1 MLNFIFRRILVSLPV
16 LAGITLFNFLIIN
29 LAPGNP
35 VEMFINP
42 SMTQGDID
50 LRKEQLG
57 INDPLYVQYFR
68 WLGNLLHG
76 DFGYSYS
83 SYEPVSQVVGSRI
96 GPTLLLMGAS
106 LLLAYIIAIP
116 VGILSAR
123 KQYSW
128 LDYTTTSF
136 SFLGVSI
143 PNFILGL
150 GGIYLFALT
159 WKVLPTGG
167 MYTLGKDK
175 SWIDLLKHLIMP
187 ACILA
192 TASAGSMVRYVRSS
206 VLEVLGQDYLRT
218 ARAKGIGEFSVI
230 NKHALRNALIPI
242 ITVIGLDVPLLFGG
256 AVITEQVFQWPGMG
270 QLMIQSIGSRDYP
283 VLMAINLIAALA
295 VLLANILTDIAYA
308 VADPTIKYNKR

>member
-1 MLNFIFRRILVSLPV
+1 MLKFILRRILLAIPV
-16 LAGITLFNFLIIN
+16 LIGITLFNFFIIN

-42 SMTQGDID
+42 SMSQTDIE

-57 INDPLYVQYFR
+57 INDPIAIQYFR
-68 WLGNLLHG
+68 WLVNLLHG

-83 SYEPVSQVVGSRI
+83 SFEPVAKMVSSRI
-96 GPTLLLMGAS
+96 GPTFLLMGSS
-106 LLLAYIIAIP
+106 LLIAYLVAVPI
-116 VGILSAR
+116 GILSAR

-128 LDYTTTSF
+128 LDYTATSF

-150 GGIYLFALT
+150 VGIYVFSLT
-159 WKVLPTGG
+159 LKWLPTSG
-167 MYTLGKDK
+167 MYTLGKNET
-175 SWIDLLKHLIMP
+175 IGDLLLHMIMP

-218 ARAKGIGEFSVI
+218 ARAKGISEFVVM
-230 NKHALRNALIPI
+230 NRHALRNAMIPI
-242 ITVIGLDVPLLFGG
+242 ITVVGLDVPLLFGG
-256 AVITEQVFQWPGMG
+256 AVVTEQVFGWPGMG

-283 VLMAINLIAALA
+283 TLMAINLIAAVA
-295 VLLANILTDIAYA
+295 VLLANLLTDIAYA
-308 VADPTIKYNKR
+308 VADPSIKYSKG

>member
-1 MLNFIFRRILVSLPV
+1 MLNYLIRRILIAIPV
-16 LAGITLFNFLIIN
+16 LAGITLVNFLIIN

-35 VEMFINP
+35 VDMFINP
-42 SMTQGDID
+42 SMSQADID

-57 INDPLYVQYFR
+57 INDPIYVQYFR
-68 WLGNLLHG
+68 WLGNLLQG

-83 SYEPVSQVVGSRI
+83 SYEPVMQVVGARI

-106 LLLAYIIAIP
+106 LLIAYVIAVPI
-116 VGILSAR
+116 GILSAR

-128 LDYTTTSF
+128 MDYTATSF

-143 PNFILGL
+143 PNFVLGL

-167 MYTLGKDK
+167 MYTLGKEK
-175 SWIDLLKHLIMP
+175 TFADLLHHLILP

-218 ARAKGIGEFSVI
+218 ARAKGISEFLVV
-230 NKHALRNALIPI
+230 NKHALRNAMIPI
-242 ITVIGLDVPLLFGG
+242 ITVVGLDVPLLFGG

-283 VLMAINLIAALA
+283 TLMAINLIAAVA
-295 VLLANILTDIAYA
+295 VLIANILADIAYA
-308 VADPTIKYNKR
+308 VADPTIKFNKR

>member
-1 MLNFIFRRILVSLPV
+1 MLNYLLRRILIAIPV

-29 LAPGNP
+29 MAPGNP

-42 SMTQGDID
+42 SMSQADID

-57 INDPLYVQYFR
+57 IDDPVFIQYFR
-68 WLGNLLHG
+68 WLGNMLQG

-83 SYEPVSQVVGSRI
+83 SYEPVAKVVGARI
-96 GPTLLLMGAS
+96 GPTLILMGSS
-106 LLLAYIIAIP
+106 LLLAYIIAVPI
-116 VGILSAR
+116 GILSAR

-128 LDYTTTSF
+128 LDYSATSF

-159 WKVLPTGG
+159 WKLFPTGG
-167 MYTLGKDK
+167 MYTLGKEK
-175 SWIDLLKHLIMP
+175 TFGDLLHHLIMP
-187 ACILA
+187 ALILA

-218 ARAKGIGEFSVI
+218 ARAKGLSEFVVI
-230 NKHALRNALIPI
+230 NKHALRNAMIPI
-242 ITVIGLDVPLLFGG
+242 ITVVGLDVPLLFGG
-256 AVITEQVFQWPGMG
+256 AVITEQVFGWPGMG

-283 VLMAINLIAALA
+283 TLMAINLIAAVA
-295 VLLANILTDIAYA
+295 VLAANLLTDIAYA
-308 VADPTIKYNKR
+308 AADPAIKYGKR

>member
-1 MLNFIFRRILVSLPV
+1 MLKYIIRRILMSIPV
-16 LAGITLFNFLIIN
+16 LVGITLFNFLIIN

-42 SMTQGDID
+42 SMSQTDID

-57 INDPLYVQYFR
+57 INDPLYIQYFR
-68 WLGNLLHG
+68 WLGNLLQG

-83 SYEPVSQVVGSRI
+83 SNESVANMVGARI

-106 LLLAYIIAIP
+106 LLIAYIIAIP
-116 VGILSAR
+116 IGLLSAR

-128 LDYTTTSF
+128 MDYTATSI

-150 GGIYLFALT
+150 GGIYLFALM

-167 MYTLGKDK
+167 MYTLGKEK
-175 SWIDLLKHLIMP
+175 SLSDLLRHMILP

-218 ARAKGIGEFSVI
+218 ARAKGISEFFVI
-230 NKHALRNALIPI
+230 NKHALRNAMIPI

-256 AVITEQVFQWPGMG
+256 AVITEQVLQWPGMG

-283 VLMAINLIAALA
+283 TLMAINLIAAVA
-295 VLLANILTDIAYA
+295 VLAANILTDIAYA
-308 VADPTIKYNKR
+308 AADPTIKYNKR

>member
-1 MLNFIFRRILVSLPV
+1 MLNYLIRRILIAIPV

-35 VEMFINP
+35 VDMFINP
-42 SMTQGDID
+42 SMSQADID

-57 INDPLYVQYFR
+57 INDPIYIQYFR
-68 WLGNLLHG
+68 WLGNLLQG

-83 SYEPVSQVVGSRI
+83 SYEPVMQAVGARI
-96 GPTLLLMGAS
+96 GPTLLLMGVS
-106 LLLAYIIAIP
+106 LLLAYIIAVPI
-116 VGILSAR
+116 GILSAR

-128 LDYTTTSF
+128 LDYTATSF

-143 PNFILGL
+143 PNFVLGL

-159 WKVLPTGG
+159 WKILPTGG
-167 MYTLGKDK
+167 MYTLGKEK
-175 SWIDLLKHLIMP
+175 TFVDLLHHLIMP

-192 TASAGSMVRYVRSS
+192 TASAGSMVRYIRSS

-218 ARAKGIGEFSVI
+218 ARAKGISEFMVI
-230 NKHALRNALIPI
+230 NKHALRNAMIPI
-242 ITVIGLDVPLLFGG
+242 ITVVGLDVPLLFGG

-283 VLMAINLIAALA
+283 TLMAINLVAAVA
-295 VLLANILTDIAYA
+295 VLVANILADIAYA

>member
-1 MLNFIFRRILVSLPV
+1 MLNYLLRRILIAIPV

-29 LAPGNP
+29 MAPGNP

-42 SMTQGDID
+42 SMSQADID

-57 INDPLYVQYFR
+57 IDDPVFIQYFR
-68 WLGNLLHG
+68 WLGNMLQG

-83 SYEPVSQVVGSRI
+83 SYEPVAKVVGARI
-96 GPTLLLMGAS
+96 GPTLILMGSS
-106 LLLAYIIAIP
+106 LLLAYIIAVPI
-116 VGILSAR
+116 GILSAR

-128 LDYTTTSF
+128 LDYSATSF

-159 WKVLPTGG
+159 WKLFPTGG
-167 MYTLGKDK
+167 MYTLGKEK
-175 SWIDLLKHLIMP
+175 TFSDLLHHLIMP
-187 ACILA
+187 ALILA

-218 ARAKGIGEFSVI
+218 ARAKGLSEFVVI
-230 NKHALRNALIPI
+230 NKHALRNAMIPI
-242 ITVIGLDVPLLFGG
+242 ITVVGLDVPLLFGG
-256 AVITEQVFQWPGMG
+256 AVITEQVFGWPGMG

-283 VLMAINLIAALA
+283 TLMAINLIAAVA
-295 VLLANILTDIAYA
+295 VLAANLLTDIAYA
-308 VADPTIKYNKR
+308 AADPAIKYGKR

>member
-1 MLNFIFRRILVSLPV
+1 MLNYMVRRILVAIPV

-29 LAPGNP
+29 MAPGNP
-35 VEMFINP
+35 VDMFVNP
-42 SMTQGDID
+42 SMSQADID

-57 INDPLYVQYFR
+57 INDPVYIQYFR
-68 WLGNLLHG
+68 WLGNLLQG

-83 SYEPVSQVVGSRI
+83 SYEPVVQTVGARI

-106 LLLAYIIAIP
+106 LLIAYLIAIP
-116 VGILSAR
+116 IGILSAR

-128 LDYTTTSF
+128 LDYTATSV

-150 GGIYLFALT
+150 GGIYLFALL
-159 WKVLPTGG
+159 WKVFPTGG
-167 MYTLGKDK
+167 MYTLGKEK
-175 SWIDLLKHLIMP
+175 TLSDLFHHLIMP

-206 VLEVLGQDYLRT
+206 VLEVLHQDYLRT
-218 ARAKGIGEFSVI
+218 ARAKGIPEYIVI
-230 NKHALRNALIPI
+230 GKHALRNAMIPI

-256 AVITEQVFQWPGMG
+256 AVITEQVFQWPGIG

-283 VLMAINLIAALA
+283 TLMAINLIAAAA
-295 VLLANILTDIAYA
+295 VLAANILTDIAYA